1 MLAAWNSPLGLK
13 PLQSHFLASL
23 FHTAPQSNLSLGQE
37 LNFAGGGRKCTFPLT
52 STRHLTVSKRL
63 EGGVSHS
70 LSHSR
75 EGRGTELGS
84 PPPWLALGDLDEVT
98 QPLWAWFF
106 SHQVNRNL
114 PWRVAARTP
123 AGHSV
128 LEDRRSPGAG
138 GQWSPLLR
146 AGIWALPILS
156 PGNSGL
162 G

>member
-1 MLAAWNSPLGLK
+1 MLAAWNSPLVLK
-13 PLQSHFLASL
+13 PPRSHFLASL
-23 FHTAPQSNLSLGQE
+23 FHTAPQSNLSLGPE

-52 STRHLTVSKRL
+52 STRHLAVSKRL
-63 EGGVSHS
+63 GVSHP

-84 PPPWLALGDLDEVT
+84 PPPWLALGDLDAVT
-98 QPLWAWFF
+98 QPLWACFF
-106 SHQVNRNL
+106 SHSVNRNS
-114 PWRVAARTP
+114 PWRVTARTP

-128 LEDRRSPGAG
+128 PEGRRSPGAG

-146 AGIWALPILS
+146 AGIWALPSLC
-156 PGNSGL
+156 PGTSGL